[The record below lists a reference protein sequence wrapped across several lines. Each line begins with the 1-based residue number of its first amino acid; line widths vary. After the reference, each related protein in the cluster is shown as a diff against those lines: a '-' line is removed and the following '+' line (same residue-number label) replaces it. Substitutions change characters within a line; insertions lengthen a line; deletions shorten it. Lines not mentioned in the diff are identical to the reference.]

1 MTDSFG
7 QMGAATNFPMQDS
20 YKSDLGSVEVNNS
33 VITAVANEQI
43 GSYWDW
49 DDDDRDVG
57 TDIRALLHEFGDF
70 GDFFENDALPFGEVL
85 TSHLHTIHKMF

>member
-1 MTDSFG
+1 MTESFG
-7 QMGAATNFPMQDS
+7 QMGAATNFPLQDS

-33 VITAVANEQI
+33 VITGVANEI

-85 TSHLHTIHKMF
+85 LTLLQISRKMV